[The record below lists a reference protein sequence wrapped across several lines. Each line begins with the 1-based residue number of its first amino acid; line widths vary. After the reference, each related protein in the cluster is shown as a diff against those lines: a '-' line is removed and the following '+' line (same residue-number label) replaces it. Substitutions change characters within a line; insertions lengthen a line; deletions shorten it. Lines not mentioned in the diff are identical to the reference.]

1 MGSAPVTPS
10 EAEGSLQRAAVP
22 LALPPL
28 ALTMGDP
35 AGIGAEIAI
44 KAWAGRAH
52 NQVAPFVFY
61 GDPALLE
68 ARARLLSLS
77 VNVEPVD
84 NASTG
89 RSVFASAIPVVPIAL
104 AKPSRPGEPDPDNAP
119 AVIASIDQAVHDV
132 AQGHARAVVTCPI
145 AKSVLYA
152 AGFRH
157 PGHTEYLAHL
167 ATRHWP
173 GRTYHPVM
181 MLACSDLR
189 VVPVTIHVPLKD
201 VPGLITQKL
210 LFETIRITWDGLRYQ
225 FGIAAP
231 RIAVTG
237 LNPHA
242 GESGSI
248 GSEDA
253 SVIAPVVRALRQEG
267 LKVTGPH
274 PADTLFHAAA
284 RQSYDAAVCM
294 YHDQALIPIKTL
306 AFDEGVNLTLGLPFV
321 RTSPDHGTA
330 FDIAARGVANPAS
343 LIEALRLA
351 DTLSASRA
359 QAAAGT

>member
-1 MGSAPVTPS
+1 
-10 EAEGSLQRAAVP
+10 
-22 LALPPL
+22 
-28 ALTMGDP
+28 MGDP
-35 AGIGAEIAI
+35 AGIGTEIAI
-44 KAWAGRAH
+44 KAWAGRAR
-52 NQVAPFVFY
+52 NLIAPFVFY
-61 GDPALLE
+61 GDPALIE

-77 VNVEPVD
+77 VHVEPIAD
-84 NASTG
+84 PAAA
-89 RSVFASAIPVVPIAL
+89 REVFSSAIPVVTIPL
-104 AKPSRPGEPDPDNAP
+104 VKPSRPGEPDPDNAP

-132 AQGHARAVVTCPI
+132 AQGRARAVVTSPI

-152 AGFRH
+152 AGFSH

-167 ATRHWP
+167 ASRHWP
-173 GRTYHPVM
+173 GRTFHPVM
-181 MLACSDLR
+181 MLACPDLR

-201 VPGLITQKL
+201 VPGLLTQKL
-210 LFETIRITWDGLRYQ
+210 LRETIRITWDSLRHQ

-242 GESGSI
+242 GEGGSI

-253 SVIAPVVRALRQEG
+253 NVIAPVVRAFRDEG
-267 LKVTGPH
+267 LMVTGPH
-274 PADTLFHAAA
+274 PADTLFHASA
-284 RQSYDAAVCM
+284 RQTYDAAVCM

-330 FDIAARGVANPAS
+330 FDIAAHGLANPAS
-343 LIEALRLA
+343 LIEALKLA

-359 QAAAGT
+359 QAAAGP

>member
-1 MGSAPVTPS
+1 M
-10 EAEGSLQRAAVP
+10 VP
-22 LALPPL
+22 ALNAPL

-44 KAWAGRAH
+44 KAWAERAH
-52 NQVAPFVFY
+52 RPSAPFAFY

-68 ARARLLSLS
+68 ARARML
-77 VNVEPVD
+77 
-84 NASTG
+84 
-89 RSVFASAIPVVPIAL
+89 AIPVRIEAISNPATARAVFTTAIPVMSVPL
-104 AKPSRPGEPDPDNAP
+104 AKPARAGEPDPQNAA
-119 AVIASIDQAVHDV
+119 AVITAIDQAVRDV
-132 AQGHARAVVTCPI
+132 AAGRARAVVTCPI
-145 AKSVLYA
+145 AKAVLYQ

-167 ATRHWP
+167 AAQHWP

-181 MLACSDLR
+181 MLACSQLR

-201 VPGLITQKL
+201 VPAL
-210 LFETIRITWDGLRYQ
+210 LTKPLLYETVRITWEVLRQQ
-225 FGIAAP
+225 FGIEAP
-231 RIAVTG
+231 RIALTG

-242 GESGSI
+242 GEGGSI
-248 GSEDA
+248 GCEDA
-253 SVIAPVVRALRQEG
+253 DIIAPVVRDLRQEG
-267 LKVTGPH
+267 LAVTGPH

-284 RQSYDAAVCM
+284 RRAYDAAVCM

-330 FDIAARGVANPAS
+330 FDIAARGIANPVS
-343 LIEALRLA
+343 LIEALKLA
-351 DTLSASRA
+351 EFLSAQRSLP
-359 QAAAGT
+359 AAGAR